1 MARHALSALLACVAC
16 ALGVSAPADA
26 RPLNVVASF
35 SILADVVKQVG
46 GEHVTVTALVGPN
59 GDPHVFEPSPNDAK
73 LLKEADLVFIS
84 GEGLEGWF
92 ARLATASGYEGT
104 PVVAS
109 QGIRELTM
117 DEGGETIIDPHV
129 WNSPANVEVWVR
141 NIENA
146 LSSAEPGAAS
156 EFKANAVR
164 YTEVLKDLDAYA
176 RAEIEAVPK
185 DRRKVLTSHDAFGY
199 FARDYGVT
207 FLSPEGLSTETEPS
221 AAAVGRIIDQIKR
234 EHVTTYFFE
243 NSTDSRLV
251 RQIARATGAKPGG
264 ELYVESLS
272 GPEGPASTYARL
284 FRHNV
289 DLMAKAMAE
298 H

>member
-1 MARHALSALLACVAC
+1 MTRHALSALFVCAVCVLA
-16 ALGVSAPADA
+16 VSTPAA
-26 RPLNVVASF
+26 AKTLNVVASF

-92 ARLATASGYEGT
+92 ARLAKASGYEGT
-104 PVVAS
+104 PVVVS
-109 QGIRELTM
+109 QGIRMLTM

-129 WNSPANVEVWVR
+129 WNSPVNVDVWVA
-141 NIENA
+141 NIEGA
-146 LSSAEPGAAS
+146 LSSAEPGDAA
-156 EFKANAVR
+156 EFKANAAR
-164 YTEVLKDLDAYA
+164 YTQVLKDLDAYA
-176 RAEIEAVPK
+176 KEKIDSVPK

-199 FARDYGVT
+199 FARDYGVA

-221 AAAVGRIIDQIKR
+221 AAAVGRIIDQIKK

-272 GPEGPASTYARL
+272 GAEGPASTYAKL

-289 DLMAKAMAE
+289 DLMAKAMAA